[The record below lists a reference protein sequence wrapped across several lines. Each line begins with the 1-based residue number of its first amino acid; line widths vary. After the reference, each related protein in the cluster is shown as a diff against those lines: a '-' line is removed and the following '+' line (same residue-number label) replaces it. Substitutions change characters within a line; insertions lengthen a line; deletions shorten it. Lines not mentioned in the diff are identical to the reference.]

1 MATADGQEIVITQWI
16 NNLTEE
22 KTVQLSNGILFK
34 SSYDICKNCT
44 TNYMLSTDNEILTL
58 QEISTPGNHTARSI
72 ERLDELLAIPDE
84 IENIRDRALQDSAG
98 EIPSSTTEFEQTH

>member
-22 KTVQLSNGILFK
+22 KTVQLSNGIRFK

-44 TNYMLSTDNEILTL
+44 TNYMLSTEDEILTL

-72 ERLDELLAIPDE
+72 ERLDELLAMSDA
-84 IENIRDRALQDSAG
+84 IEDIRDRALQNTQG
-98 EIPSSTTEFEQTH
+98 EIPSSTTEFAPTH